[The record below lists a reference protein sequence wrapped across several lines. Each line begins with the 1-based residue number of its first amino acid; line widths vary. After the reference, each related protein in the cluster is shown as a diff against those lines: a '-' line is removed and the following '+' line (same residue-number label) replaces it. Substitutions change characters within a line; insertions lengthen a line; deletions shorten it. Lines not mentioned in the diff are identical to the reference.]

1 MMKSADMVFPATD
14 SPRLPRDASE
24 DASSGSPMTVAW
36 IESPDTRDGT
46 LFATDDAS
54 SAPVDPGGRA
64 PVPASTVV
72 VPGRVIPSTV
82 APGTVA
88 CTAFA
93 SVAVWAATVDGRPRK
108 PPARQ
113 PRKTDP
119 RS

>member
-14 SPRLPRDASE
+14 RPRLPRDASE

-36 IESPDTRDGT
+36 SESPDTRDGT

-64 PVPASTVV
+64 PAPASTVV
-72 VPGRVIPSTV
+72 VPGWALPSTA
-82 APGTVA
+82 APGPAA

-93 SVAVWAATVDGRPRK
+93 CVAALAATLDGRPAK
-108 PPARQ
+108 PG
-113 PRKTDP
+113 
-119 RS
+119 